1 MAQARG
7 SLIEAMIWLCIV
19 NTVTL
24 IGYSWAVFK
33 ADGTPFF
40 KGLYVSSRPM
50 LMALVMA
57 LAVRYLLETFGSVM
71 PNPVLQILA
80 GAAIG
85 GVIYGLLVLISERPL
100 LAKIYQLV
108 KNRRG

>member
-1 MAQARG
+1 
-7 SLIEAMIWLCIV
+7 
-19 NTVTL
+19 
-24 IGYSWAVFK
+24 
-33 ADGTPFF
+33 
-40 KGLYVSSRPM
+40 
-50 LMALVMA
+50 
-57 LAVRYLLETFGSVM
+57 M